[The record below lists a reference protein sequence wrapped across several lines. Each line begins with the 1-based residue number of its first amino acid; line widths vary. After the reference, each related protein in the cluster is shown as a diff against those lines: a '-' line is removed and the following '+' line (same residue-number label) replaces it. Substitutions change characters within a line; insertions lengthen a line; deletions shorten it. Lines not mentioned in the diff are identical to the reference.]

1 MTKVTA
7 KKGASTAKTTPAVT
21 KSNVSK
27 AAKKPDTTSTAAVG
41 GSFSKTKRV
50 SIEACKSWYDAHM
63 CMHMHVRS
71 YL

>member
-7 KKGASTAKTTPAVT
+7 KKGAASTAKTTPAVTKSTAKTTPAVT

-27 AAKKPDTTSTAAVG
+27 AAKKPDTTSTAAVEG

-50 SIEACKSWYDAHM
+50 SIEACKS
-63 CMHMHVRS
+63 
-71 YL
+71 